1 MADRGIE
8 AEQERTDEADRV
20 PFSGDDET
28 IAQTDRRTIPPD
40 PSPSFGD
47 EEATTFE
54 ADAIEDRTD
63 EARLERVTDPA
74 PPPPPAQAPPPP
86 NASRN
91 IPVAGLGFAAIR
103 PGRAS
108 EPPPDAGSTPIARAA
123 SGASLGKVTQGFGR
137 FTLGPPVGAGGM
149 AEVRLGFE
157 TLPDKSERACVVKRI
172 APGFAGR
179 KRYVEMFAEEIRLSR
194 LLEHPNIV
202 RAFDDG
208 EESGIKYIAFELIDG
223 VTLADLKKLAARP
236 IPESVI
242 VEIGI
247 AVVRALGY
255 AHRVCGP
262 DGQPLHLVH
271 RDISPQNV
279 LVSRDGAVKLVDFG
293 IARFEGRAHSTVA
306 GEVKGKMRY
315 MSTEQLA
322 YGEITA
328 RTDFFALGIVLAE
341 LLDHLQDGLT
351 RHFVSGLRTAP
362 GSMSPDLH
370 RLLLRMTA
378 PKAADRPASAEALLE
393 ELLQLARQIRGPTVL
408 GFTSQ
413 FVFPK
418 RPPLRQPTPSPRAPS
433 GRSAPRRAAS
443 RPAVERV
450 TDPATTPAALGGEDD
465 PDHNLGYAD
474 TVMRYVH
481 LMPARPAAGP
491 LPVDAPVRA
500 GIVGGVPSTAN
511 PGPLIPAAS
520 RAMTPAPMITG
531 AEQSFIPRPEPQL
544 STSVIWVIAGVMVG
558 VAIVVVFLAL
568 R

>member
-1 MADRGIE
+1 MSSSPLVADRGIE
-8 AEQERTDEADRV
+8 AEQERTDEADHA
-20 PFSGDDET
+20 PFSGDAET
-28 IAQTDRRTIPPD
+28 IAQTDALTIPPD
-40 PSPSFGD
+40 PSPTFGD

-74 PPPPPAQAPPPP
+74 PPAPTV
-86 NASRN
+86 SKN
-91 IPVAGLGFAAIR
+91 IPVVGLGFAAIR

-108 EPPPDAGSTPIARAA
+108 EPPPDAGSTPIARVA
-123 SGASLGKVTQGFGR
+123 SSASLGKVTQGFGR

-149 AEVRLGFE
+149 AEVRLGYE
-157 TLPDKSERACVVKRI
+157 TLPDKSERACVIKRI

-179 KRYVEMFAEEIRLSR
+179 KKYVEMFAEEIRLSR

-208 EESGIKYIAFELIDG
+208 EESGIQYIAFELIDG

-255 AHRVCGP
+255 AHRLCGP
-262 DGQPLHLVH
+262 DGQPLNLVH

-279 LVSRDGAVKLVDFG
+279 LVSRDGEVKLVDFG

-322 YGEITA
+322 YGEITG

-341 LLDHLQDGLT
+341 LLDHLQEGLT
-351 RHFVSGLRTAP
+351 RHFVSGVRTSP

-370 RLLLRMTA
+370 RLLMRMTA
-378 PKAADRPASAEALLE
+378 PKAADRPATAE
-393 ELLQLARQIRGPTVL
+393 ELLEDLLRIAQQLRGPTVL

-418 RPPLRQPTPSPRAPS
+418 RPPLQQPTPSPRAPS
-433 GRSAPRRAAS
+433 GRSAPARVTS
-443 RPAVERV
+443 RPGAEPV
-450 TDPATTPAALGGEDD
+450 TDPATTPAALADEDD
-465 PDHNLGYAD
+465 PENNLGYAD

-481 LMPARPAAGP
+481 MMPARPLAGP
-491 LPVDAPVRA
+491 LKIDAPALPEIIEARGA
-500 GIVGGVPSTAN
+500 
-511 PGPLIPAAS
+511 
-520 RAMTPAPMITG
+520 APMITG
-531 AEQSFIPRPEPQL
+531 AEHSFIPRPEPSL
-544 STSVIWVIAGVMVG
+544 STSVMWVIAGVMVG
-558 VAIVVVFLAL
+558 IAVVVVFLAL
-568 R
+568 T